1 MTKCYKKVKSY
12 CLVDNNSML
21 RICKHTLIRKEN
33 VFLIEARKI
42 FDSDKRFVLTDS
54 ENFSSTFDL
63 QFDRVLSSG
72 IPDQE
77 CVILCM

>member
-1 MTKCYKKVKSY
+1 MHKKNGGIK
-12 CLVDNNSML
+12 
-21 RICKHTLIRKEN
+21 
-33 VFLIEARKI
+33 IEIVEEIVPKI
-42 FDSDKRFVLTDS
+42 VDSDKRFVLTDS